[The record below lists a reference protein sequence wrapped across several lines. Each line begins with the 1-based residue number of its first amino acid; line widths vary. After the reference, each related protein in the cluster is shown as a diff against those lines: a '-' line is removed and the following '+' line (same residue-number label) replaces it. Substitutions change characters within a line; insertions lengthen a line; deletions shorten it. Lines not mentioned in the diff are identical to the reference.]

1 MKVSLKSIDDAM
13 PLIDGIDNGTTESPF
28 MDMARVVA
36 ILEGK
41 SLDDL
46 LSELDTYIKV
56 GAIYATDLAILNEWL
71 KTPQGMISSF
81 VIDGVMYEVCPGEML
96 TPSRADLVSQLDKEI
111 SSNKS
116 KEAGKDIAKVI
127 ACFAYPPED
136 IDLEIEAPK
145 LDDELYV
152 KNTKERFMAAY
163 NKRVELLYQKLDLPT
178 AMGVRSFFFQ
188 TYTKP

>member
-96 TPSRADLVSQLDKEI
+96 TPSRADLVNQLDKEI
-111 SSNKS
+111 TTSKS
-116 KEAGKDIAKVI
+116 KETGKDIAKVI

-163 NKRVELLYQKLDLPT
+163 NKRVQLFYEKLDLPT